1 MFPNVIA
8 SHNLVCIAV
17 LCLYTTMVWFRL
29 ISIPDISYLWLSK
42 EVNVS
47 SRQAEMTTWPA
58 LTFQGE
64 QDDEDDRLLGEML
77 KVAGVPFIGSNQL
90 SWFLADHQPISY
102 GSNMTYLLLNK
113 TTNTFEQVNFL

>member
-1 MFPNVIA
+1 
-8 SHNLVCIAV
+8 
-17 LCLYTTMVWFRL
+17 
-29 ISIPDISYLWLSK
+29 
-42 EVNVS
+42 
-47 SRQAEMTTWPA
+47 MTTWPA